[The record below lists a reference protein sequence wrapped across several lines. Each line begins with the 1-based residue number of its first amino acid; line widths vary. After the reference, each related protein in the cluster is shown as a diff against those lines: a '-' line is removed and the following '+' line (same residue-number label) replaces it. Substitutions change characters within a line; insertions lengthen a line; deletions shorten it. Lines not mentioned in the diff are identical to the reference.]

1 MRKVTVSPY
10 DEEWVSLFEEE
21 ANKLK
26 GLLGEQAVEV
36 HHFGSTAVPGMI
48 AKPIIDILL
57 VVRDISLIEAYN
69 ADLEAFGYE
78 AKGENG
84 IPGRRFFQKG
94 GDHRTHHLHV
104 YQAGSPEIERH
115 LAFRDYLR
123 THLVAMKEYGKL
135 KEQLSQ
141 QFPFDIE
148 SYINGKEELASKIQ
162 GAALEWYRALNGT
175 DSSSSEENNN

>member
-1 MRKVTVSPY
+1 MVVSPY
-10 DEEWVSLFEEE
+10 DDRWVLMFAEE
-21 ANKLK
+21 ADKLR
-26 GLLGEQAVEV
+26 GLLGKQVV
-36 HHFGSTAVPGMI
+36 TINHFGSTAVQGMV

-57 VVRDISLIEAYN
+57 VVRNISLIDAYN
-69 ADLEAFGYE
+69 TDLQTFGYE

-94 GDHRTHHLHV
+94 GDHRTHHLHA
-104 YQAGSPEIERH
+104 YQTDSPEIERH

-123 THLVAMKEYGKL
+123 NHPLAMKEYGEL
-135 KEQLSQ
+135 KEQLSK

-162 GAALEWYRALNGT
+162 GAAMDWYRERVVEYKIKTAEGNYL
-175 DSSSSEENNN
+175 